1 MRAQRETRDDAPA
14 ATAAALDGP
23 EEIRIRAGVDD
34 EGAAVRRDDLGLEQ
48 SRGGRAETL
57 GETAEAAAMDETR
70 DADRDAAAALHVTA
84 RLVGD
89 GLIEVD
95 PHGARCGRYRRHRG
109 CLAFTAAAEE
119 GF

>member
-14 ATAAALDGP
+14 AAAAALDGP

-48 SRGGRAETL
+48 SRGGRAEAL

-70 DADRDAAAALHVTA
+70 DADRGAAAALHVTA

-89 GLIEVD
+89 GLIQVD
-95 PHGARCGRYRRHRG
+95 PHGAGSGRYRGHGLR
-109 CLAFTAAAEE
+109 LALAAAPDA
-119 GF
+119 

>member
-14 ATAAALDGP
+14 AAAAALDGP

-70 DADRDAAAALHVTA
+70 DADRGAAAALHVTA

-89 GLIEVD
+89 GLIRSEE
-95 PHGARCGRYRRHRG
+95 HTSELQSHRRHRG
-109 CLAFTAAAEE
+109 CLAFT
-119 GF
+119 